1 MYTTNKQQ
9 RSDVYTLQSIRTG
22 KYISSLFSDSHNETF
37 DSRSLEG
44 CYTWNSLEA
53 ITKIK
58 NQIDL
63 CIIVK
68 IKN

>member
-1 MYTTNKQQ
+1 MKVE
-9 RSDVYTLQSIRTG
+9 SKYTLQSMITG

-37 DSRSLEG
+37 NTRSINE
-44 CYTWNSLEA
+44 CYTWNSLQ
-53 ITKIK
+53 IVKDIK

-68 IKN
+68 IN